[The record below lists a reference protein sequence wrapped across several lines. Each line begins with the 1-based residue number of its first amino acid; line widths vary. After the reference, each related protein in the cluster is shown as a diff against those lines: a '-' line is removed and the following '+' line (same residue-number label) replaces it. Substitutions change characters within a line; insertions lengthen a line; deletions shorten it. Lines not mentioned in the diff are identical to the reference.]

1 VGKGVIDGNGVV
13 HWDEDA
19 VGVSG
24 DKVDALMHTAILGS
38 KCVSALFLNLSDY
51 VSVVVH

>member
-1 VGKGVIDGNGVV
+1 VIDGNGVV

-38 KCVSALFLNLSDY
+38 KCVSVCGLRCFESF
-51 VSVVVH
+51 